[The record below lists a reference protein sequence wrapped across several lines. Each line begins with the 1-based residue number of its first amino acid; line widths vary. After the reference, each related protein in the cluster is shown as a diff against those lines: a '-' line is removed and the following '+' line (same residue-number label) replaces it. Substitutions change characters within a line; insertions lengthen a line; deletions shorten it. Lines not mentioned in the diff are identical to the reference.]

1 MMPENQKRTILIR
14 RRKKVNRS
22 KTKRYMDNFEEWLG
36 YWRLNPHR
44 FITDYLGLRLYD
56 FQKVLVYMMFKYPS
70 FVFVAS
76 RGLAKSTL
84 SLIFAIAYCVLYPGT
99 VVVVVAPTRGQSTRF
114 VAKVRDLKRGHPNL
128 DTEISDIKTGLNESE
143 ITFTN
148 DSRIVTM
155 PYSENALG
163 VRCNIL
169 IVDEFVRTDKDVIS
183 RVFIPM
189 LSAPRVPDY
198 NDLTSKEKLQ
208 VKEEPNRQLYLSS
221 IRGADEWSY
230 AYFLEYVND
239 MTDGDNI
246 HITVA
251 LPYNLGVKNRYISRA
266 IVEQSFKENQDSVE
280 MLLAEYCC
288 QPERGG
294 GNGFYKYATLAEK
307 RTECRALVAMSDYEY
322 NEYKNNKK
330 EWKYYVEKL
339 PQEIRI
345 LSMDFA
351 AVSSNKNDNTAIWI
365 LRLVRDGEGYK
376 RIFSYAESMNGIN
389 SMSQVLRAKQLFYEF
404 DCDYYVLDANGSN
417 KPDLIYRNIYVINRR
432 KNLEG

>member
-128 DTEISDIKTGLNESE
+128 DTEISDIK
-143 ITFTN
+143 
-148 DSRIVTM
+148 VTM

-208 VKEEPNRQLYLSS
+208 VKEEPNR
-221 IRGADEWSY
+221 
-230 AYFLEYVND
+230 
-239 MTDGDNI
+239 
-246 HITVA
+246 
-251 LPYNLGVKNRYISRA
+251 
-266 IVEQSFKENQDSVE
+266 
-280 MLLAEYCC
+280 
-288 QPERGG
+288 
-294 GNGFYKYATLAEK
+294 
-307 RTECRALVAMSDYEY
+307 
-322 NEYKNNKK
+322 
-330 EWKYYVEKL
+330 
-339 PQEIRI
+339 
-345 LSMDFA
+345 
-351 AVSSNKNDNTAIWI
+351 
-365 LRLVRDGEGYK
+365 
-376 RIFSYAESMNGIN
+376 
-389 SMSQVLRAKQLFYEF
+389 
-404 DCDYYVLDANGSN
+404 
-417 KPDLIYRNIYVINRR
+417 
-432 KNLEG
+432 